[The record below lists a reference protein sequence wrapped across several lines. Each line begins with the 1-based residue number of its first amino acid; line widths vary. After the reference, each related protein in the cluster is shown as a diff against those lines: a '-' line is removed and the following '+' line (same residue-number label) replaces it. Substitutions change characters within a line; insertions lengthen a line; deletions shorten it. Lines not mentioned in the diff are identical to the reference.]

1 MKLKKML
8 VFYNR
13 VKKYEGRNMK
23 EGFPGGSV
31 VKNSSASVGDL
42 GLIPNPG
49 RSHMHRTAKPMCH
62 KC

>member
-1 MKLKKML
+1 
-8 VFYNR
+8 
-13 VKKYEGRNMK
+13 MK

-49 RSHMHRTAKPMCH
+49 RSHMLEQLSPCATNVEPVL
-62 KC
+62 